1 MQNEDEELR
10 MRSEKPDILERSI
23 AYSLQIIN
31 LYRMLEKDSVGRVL
45 GRQLLRSGTSIGA
58 NIHEAQGG
66 QSKADFIA
74 KLSIAYK
81 EAREAAYWLRLIQE
95 AALIPADRLGD
106 AIDETEQ
113 LIKILSSILLH
124 TKQGIPN

>member
-1 MQNEDEELR
+1 MKDN
-10 MRSEKPDILERSI
+10 ILLDKTFTFAVRVVN
-23 AYSLQIIN
+23 AYKHLVKEH
-31 LYRMLEKDSVGRVL
+31 REFVL
-45 GRQLLRSGTSIGA
+45 SKQFLRSGTSIGA
-58 NIHEAQGG
+58 NSEEAVGG
-66 QSKADFIA
+66 QSRNDFAA